1 MSSTHDTLGPIYFAE
16 WVSIYQLAKK
26 SDFDGGDKKNTFRLA
41 IHVIV
46 IFKWLNFDYKKYHL
60 YFESL
65 GCKCEAKLVFFSTFM
80 FSNQFGNIIT
90 HKNINAVNHRYLLH
104 C

>member
-46 IFKWLNFDYKKYHL
+46 IFK
-60 YFESL
+60 
-65 GCKCEAKLVFFSTFM
+65 
-80 FSNQFGNIIT
+80 
-90 HKNINAVNHRYLLH
+90 
-104 C
+104 